1 MKVLTGQHFFAFAIF
16 DLDLNVIYL
25 LLIVYFAGEKMAS
38 RRTSIITVANQKG
51 GVGKTT
57 CVVNLASAYAKMGKK
72 ILVIDAD
79 PQANATSY
87 LSALE
92 DAADKK
98 KYLFDAIVKESD
110 QPDRFILATKFKNID
125 CLAADRRLRDVNS
138 RFKGELNQ
146 FQVLH
151 PILNSDEIQQYD
163 VVFIDTHPSFDVLPQ
178 SALTASDYYLIPLF
192 PEGHSLQGL
201 ADQIKCCNNVIKY
214 QNPML
219 TFLGC
224 IISQYDK
231 SNATHRKIEKQFRS
245 LAQEGG
251 FKIFSTVIPFSKLV
265 SSAIASEVP
274 IHFYRAGSNIADAY
288 TSLAGEIA
296 PDLKGKRKGRRHSL
310 PSYEVVSSAINSS
323 DEFEVEANII

>member
-1 MKVLTGQHFFAFAIF
+1 
-16 DLDLNVIYL
+16 
-25 LLIVYFAGEKMAS
+25 MAS
-38 RRTSIITVANQKG
+38 RKTSIITIANQKG

-57 CVVNLASAYAKMGKK
+57 CTVNLASAYAKMGKK

-79 PQANATSY
+79 PQANTTSY
-87 LSALE
+87 LSAIE
-92 DAADKK
+92 DAEEKK
-98 KYLFDAIVKESD
+98 KYLFDAIEKESE
-110 QPDRFILATKFKNID
+110 QPAKFILTTKFKNID
-125 CLAADRRLRDVNS
+125 CLAADRRLRNINTKY
-138 RFKGELNQ
+138 KGELNQ

-151 PILNSDEIQQYD
+151 PILNSHDIQRYD
-163 VVFIDTHPSFDVLPQ
+163 IVFIDTHPSFDVLPQ

-201 ADQIKCCNNVIKY
+201 ADQIKCCNNVIRY

-231 SNATHRKIEKQFRS
+231 SNATHRKIEKQFRA

-265 SSAIASEVP
+265 SSAAASEVP
-274 IHFYRAGSNIADAY
+274 IHFYRPGSNIADAY
-288 TSLAGEIA
+288 TSLAGEIR
-296 PDLKGKRKGRRHSL
+296 PDLKGRRKGRRHSL
-310 PSYEVVSSAINSS
+310 PSYEVVNAAINNS

>member
-1 MKVLTGQHFFAFAIF
+1 M
-16 DLDLNVIYL
+16 IYL
-25 LLIVYFAGEKMAS
+25 LLIVYSAGEQMAS
-38 RRTSIITVANQKG
+38 RKTSIITIANQKG
-51 GVGKTT
+51 GVGKTA
-57 CVVNLASAYAKMGKK
+57 CAVNLASAYAKMGKK

-87 LSALE
+87 LSAIE
-92 DAADKK
+92 DAEERKK
-98 KYLFDAIVKESD
+98 HLFDAIEKESD
-110 QPDRFILATKFKNID
+110 QLSKFILATKFKNID
-125 CLAADRRLRDVNS
+125 CLAADQRLRQINTKY
-138 RFKGELNQ
+138 KGELNQ

-151 PILNSDEIQQYD
+151 PILNSNEIQRYD
-163 VVFIDTHPSFDVLPQ
+163 IVFIDTHPSFDVLPQ

-201 ADQIKCCNNVIKY
+201 ADQIRCCNNVIRY

-231 SNATHRKIEKQFRS
+231 TNATHRKIEKQFRA

-274 IHFYRAGSNIADAY
+274 IHFYRPGSNIADAY
-288 TSLAGEIA
+288 TSLAGEIG
-296 PDLKGKRKGRRHSL
+296 PELKGRRKGRRHSL
-310 PSYEVVSSAINSS
+310 PSYEVLNTAIHSS